1 VIDWP
6 VTFSTVSQAIKL
18 ANELRSID
26 KEVSQADLKL
36 KVAELTGS
44 LADIKLTLTQAK
56 TDAAEKDEEIARL
69 KKLQQ
74 RVVDE
79 TVELYGYRLEAQR
92 RQGTG
97 CRQSDVRG
105 VSAERWLV
113 DRDIFC
119 AWDRYPAASVSE
131 LQSYVRRAS
140 HVHRLNM
147 VEISMKA
154 KVMRY
159 KQPYDSAS
167 DNERVAQRMAA
178 RERIEEMKCIP
189 IEGSEVEVDDSSLVN
204 GQTAVGFV
212 VP

>member
-79 TVELYGYRLEAQR
+79 TVELYGYRYRKRKDDKGPVAGNPMREVCLQKDGLLIETSFVH
-92 RQGTG
+92 GTG
-97 CRQSDVRG
+97 IQQ
-105 VSAERWLV
+105 
-113 DRDIFC
+113 
-119 AWDRYPAASVSE
+119 
-131 LQSYVRRAS
+131 LQCP
-140 HVHRLNM
+140 NC
-147 VEISMKA
+147 KA
-154 KVMRY
+154 MY
-159 KQPYDSAS
+159 AGLHTYTD
-167 DNERVAQRMAA
+167 
-178 RERIEEMKCIP
+178 
-189 IEGSEVEVDDSSLVN
+189 
-204 GQTAVGFV
+204 
-212 VP
+212 